1 MQLVEDKNTEKRVA
15 IKGVNDE
22 IDTEEKKIRNTGKL
36 YLEKLREL
44 DTKMSDID
52 SSFGVKQKHYA
63 EMTVKANDATK
74 VLNTCKGNTEEET
87 KLMKAQ
93 ALRNR

>member
-1 MQLVEDKNTEKRVA
+1 MSEFKELQLVEDKNTEKRVA

-36 YLEKLREL
+36 YLEKLRDL

-52 SSFGVKQKHYA
+52 SSFGIKQKH
-63 EMTVKANDATK
+63 
-74 VLNTCKGNTEEET
+74 L
-87 KLMKAQ
+87 L
-93 ALRNR
+93 LSL